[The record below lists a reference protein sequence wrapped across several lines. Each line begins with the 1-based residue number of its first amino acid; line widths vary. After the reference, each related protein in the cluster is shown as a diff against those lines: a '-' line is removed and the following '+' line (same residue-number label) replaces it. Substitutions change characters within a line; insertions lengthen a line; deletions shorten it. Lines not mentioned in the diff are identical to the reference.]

1 MKKFSKIASA
11 LAVSAALALGMAGAA
26 FADVVYENQKV
37 SVNGGGLY
45 TVTDLFD
52 NFKNVMPGDKLEQ
65 PVTVVNAGDK
75 AIKVYLRAEAHDEVD
90 NPLTYAEAGEEQ
102 DGKDQKTDPENG
114 LGGAGQR
121 DENVATM
128 SDFLSKLHMNL
139 MVADDKAVFDDS
151 PDVEGALSENVLL
164 GEVAAGS
171 ELQIDA
177 TLSVPIE
184 LDNTYANR
192 VGEVDWVLTV
202 EEIEV
207 PVVPSDGDDTPA
219 GNLSKTGDTTPFA
232 LIAAVAG
239 VAAVVVIV
247 ALVFAKRRN
256 KQQ

>member
-65 PVTVVNAGDK
+65 PVTVVNEGDK

-102 DGKDQKTDPENG
+102 DGKDQKTDLENG

-128 SDFLSKLHMNL
+128 SDFLSKLHMSV
-139 MVADDKAVFDDS
+139 MVADKTVFDDS

-164 GEVAAGS
+164 GEIAVGS

-192 VGEVDWVLTV
+192 VGEVDWVFTV
-202 EEIEV
+202 EEVEV
-207 PVVPSDGDDTPA
+207 PADDTPA

-247 ALVFAKRRN
+247 ALVFARRRN
-256 KQQ
+256 RQQ

>member
-52 NFKNVMPGDKLEQ
+52 NFKNVMPGDNLEQ
-65 PVTVVNAGDK
+65 PVTVVNEGDK

-128 SDFLSKLHMNL
+128 SDFLSKLHMSV
-139 MVADDKAVFDDS
+139 MVVDKTVFDDS
-151 PDVEGALSENVLL
+151 PDVEGSLSENVLL

-171 ELQIDA
+171 ELQINT
-177 TLSVPIE
+177 TLNVPIE

-202 EEIEV
+202 EEVEV
-207 PVVPSDGDDTPA
+207 PADDTPA

-247 ALVFAKRRN
+247 ALVFARRRN

>member
-128 SDFLSKLHMNL
+128 SDFLSKLHMSL
-139 MVADDKAVFDDS
+139 MVADEAVFDDS

-164 GEVAAGS
+164 GEIAVGS

-207 PVVPSDGDDTPA
+207 PVVPSDGDDTP

-247 ALVFAKRRN
+247 ALVFAKRRS